1 MDRGAWWAWGCK
13 ELDTTE
19 RLSTHRQ
26 LYSMSCYNGKQSES
40 SYINE
45 LFCCTSETNIVNQTI
60 FQLKKN
66 TSLIHRGMNYHVLG
80 LTACLGQNDNYKT
93 E

>member
-26 LYSMSCYNGKQSES
+26 LYSMSSYNGKQSES
-40 SYINE
+40 PYINE

-60 FQLKKN
+60 FQ
-66 TSLIHRGMNYHVLG
+66 
-80 LTACLGQNDNYKT
+80 
-93 E
+93 